1 LAQLLRGFSFSAF
14 SAFLLTIWG
23 KISFFKTFETALLL
37 PSRGYLTLKDCV
49 GVEKMSIVRWNPW
62 REFDDIFTNMAALPN
77 ENLSRSEWLP
87 AVDIS
92 ETEADYKIDVEIP
105 AVARD
110 DINVSVADGV
120 LTVTG
125 ERKVEKDTDGKTH
138 RVERQYGRF
147 SRSFRL
153 PENVDEEHIGATSKD
168 GVLYLVVAK
177 REEEGPRSI
186 EVAVH

>member
-1 LAQLLRGFSFSAF
+1 
-14 SAFLLTIWG
+14 
-23 KISFFKTFETALLL
+23 
-37 PSRGYLTLKDCV
+37 
-49 GVEKMSIVRWNPW
+49 MSIVRWNPW
-62 REFDDIFTNMAALPN
+62 REFDDIFTNMGVLPS

-92 ETEADYKIDVEIP
+92 ETDTEYRIDMEIP

-110 DINVSVADGV
+110 DINVSVKDGV

-125 ERKVEKDTDGKTH
+125 ERKVEKDTNGKTH

-153 PENVDEEHIGATSKD
+153 PQDVDEEHIAATSKD
-168 GVLYLVVAK
+168 GVLYLVVTK
-177 REEEGPRSI
+177 KEKEKPRQIS
-186 EVAVH
+186 VKVH

>member
-1 LAQLLRGFSFSAF
+1 
-14 SAFLLTIWG
+14 
-23 KISFFKTFETALLL
+23 
-37 PSRGYLTLKDCV
+37 
-49 GVEKMSIVRWNPW
+49 MSIVRWNPW
-62 REFDDIFTNMAALPN
+62 REFDDIFTNMVASPS

-92 ETEADYKIDVEIP
+92 ESADDYKIDVEIP
-105 AVARD
+105 AIARD
-110 DINVSVADGV
+110 DITVSLKDGV

-125 ERKVEKDTDGKTH
+125 ERKVEKDANDKTH

-153 PENVDEEHIGATSKD
+153 PENVDEEGIRARSKD

-177 REEEGPRSI
+177 KEKEGPRSI
-186 EVAVH
+186 DVEVH

>member
-1 LAQLLRGFSFSAF
+1 
-14 SAFLLTIWG
+14 
-23 KISFFKTFETALLL
+23 
-37 PSRGYLTLKDCV
+37 
-49 GVEKMSIVRWNPW
+49 MSIVRWNPW
-62 REFDDIFTNMAALPN
+62 REFDDLFTSTNMGTLPS

-92 ETEADYKIDVEIP
+92 ETDDEYKIDVEIP
-105 AVARD
+105 AIARD
-110 DINVSVADGV
+110 DINVSVKDGV

-153 PENVDEEHIGATSKD
+153 PENVDEEGIGASSKD

-177 REEEGPRSI
+177 KEKEGPRSI
-186 EVAVH
+186 DVQVH